1 MSVASPGPFDDAQG
15 GPLDGAESRPFGGLQ
30 GKRPPRL
37 VFKTLAVTFA
47 TVFVLLVIVFVVV
60 SMSIGDQVRQSVT
73 TSLESSQR
81 MFAALETRRQRELLA
96 QASVLAEN
104 PTLKAALDTYQAEA
118 HTSSKAVKS
127 QLFATIDGELRK
139 VAASVESDAVV
150 LVDAHQNTLAAA
162 GRMGE
167 QFPRGR
173 AVALPNNREGAFDGI
188 ARLGGGVF
196 RIVAVPLRYSDGAT
210 VGTLYL
216 ATGLDAAYA
225 EELGRLAGTKT
236 AIISDGLMVASTLP
250 PGAARE
256 FEAAVAASRPIAGT
270 KTFNGESYAFRRLV
284 AVGDTSFYAL
294 GSIDE
299 SSRGVMRQAMVNL
312 GFTAL
317 GAMGLALLGSIT
329 LARLLA
335 NPIDQLSTSL
345 ARMAATHDVTS
356 RLPLTGSSLEIDAL
370 TETFNDLITSVALA
384 EAETESAYTGAIRA
398 LATALDARDPY
409 TAGHSDRVSVLSVAI
424 GRTLSLSADDLEVV
438 RLGALLHDIGKI
450 GVPDDVLRKPSALTA
465 EEFDAIKQHPVLG
478 ARILRSVPFLARHI
492 PIVELHHERPDGR
505 GYPNGL
511 RGDDIPLAARIVHVA
526 DAYDAMTSARAYRG
540 ARPSG
545 EALRELWRCAGTGF
559 DAEIV
564 GALAMALPG
573 VTSDDS
579 DTVLAR
585 V

>member
-1 MSVASPGPFDDAQG
+1 MSAAAATPDTGRG
-15 GPLDGAESRPFGGLQ
+15 R
-30 GKRPPRL
+30 RPPRL
-37 VFKTLAVTFA
+37 LFKTLAVTYA
-47 TVFVLLVIVFVVV
+47 MVFVLLVIVFVVV
-60 SMSIGDQVRQSVT
+60 SISIGDQVRQSVT
-73 TSLESSQR
+73 ANLESSQR
-81 MFAALETRRQRELLA
+81 MFAALETRRERELVA
-96 QASVLAEN
+96 QASTLAEN

-118 HTSSKAVKS
+118 HTSTEAVRS

-139 VAASVESDAVV
+139 LAGGVESDAVV
-150 LVDAHQNTLAAA
+150 LVDMRQNTLAAA

-167 QFPRGR
+167 RFPRGR
-173 AVALPNNREGAFDGI
+173 PVALSNTREGAFDGV

-196 RIVAVPLRYSDGAT
+196 RVAAVPLQYSDGTT

-216 ATGLDAAYA
+216 ATSLDVAYA
-225 EELGRLAGTKT
+225 EELARLAGTKT
-236 AIISDGLMVASTLP
+236 AIFSDGLMVASTLP

-256 FEAAVAASRPIAGT
+256 FEATVAANRPVAGT
-270 KTFNGESYAFRRLV
+270 TTFNGESFAYRRLV
-284 AVGDTSFYAL
+284 AIGDAAFYAL

-299 SSRGVMRQAMVNL
+299 SSRGVMRQAMRNL

-317 GAMGLALLGSIT
+317 GAIGLALLGSIT

-335 NPIDQLSTSL
+335 DPVGDLSTSL
-345 ARMAATHDVTS
+345 ARMAATHDVTA
-356 RLPLTGSSLEIDAL
+356 RLPLTGSSREIDAL
-370 TETFNDLITSVALA
+370 TETFNDLIASVAVA
-384 EAETESAYTGAIRA
+384 ESETEAAYTGAIRA
-398 LATALDARDPY
+398 LAAALDARDPY

-424 GRTLSLSADDLEVV
+424 GRTLSLSADDLEVL

-465 EEFDAIKQHPVLG
+465 AEFDTIKQHPVLG

-505 GYPNGL
+505 GYPVGL
-511 RGDDIPLAARIVHVA
+511 RGDGIPLAARIVHVA

-545 EALRELWRCAGTGF
+545 DALRELWRCAGTEF
-559 DAEIV
+559 HAEIV
-564 GALAMALPG
+564 GALATALPG
-573 VTSDDS
+573 VTSDEGE
-579 DTVLAR
+579 TVLAR